1 VSSAICSGTDNYYFR
16 LTVAQFVKL
25 PSLDFMATEH
35 QKAALQFPCRVI
47 DENQNVSAVFL
58 ALDYYRAKGEFIYL
72 SHEI

>member
-1 VSSAICSGTDNYYFR
+1 
-16 LTVAQFVKL
+16 
-25 PSLDFMATEH
+25 MATEH
-35 QKAALQFPCRVI
+35 QKVAFQFPCRVI